1 MNKLFLIFI
10 FIISTCAVAKNQ
22 LVYFEPRSVE
32 LTGIVKKLAFPGPP
46 NYTSL
51 RDGDINESGRYLILQ
66 GPIDVD
72 LAPGEEQMGNDEF
85 TQNVN
90 ILQLVVHK
98 DSDWEKL
105 KNNSYVRIRGTLF
118 KAMFGHHH
126 SRVLLEVEEIYG
138 MPDKKNTPDD
148 IVLPEDDYRFMT
160 MSDGIDQDFIF
171 IQKIKLKSKQNHGF
185 PFIHSTLGI
194 KSRSFRKLQDAY
206 SLSRYFVLIS
216 ETEHPFI
223 FGWPI

>member
-10 FIISTCAVAKNQ
+10 FIISTCAVANNQ

-32 LTGIVKKLAFPGPP
+32 LKGVVKKLAFPGPP

-51 RDGDINESGRYLILQ
+51 RDGDTNESGRYLILQ

-85 TQNVN
+85 TPNLN

-98 DSDWEKL
+98 DSDWERL
-105 KNNSYVRIRGTLF
+105 KNNSHVRINGTLF

-126 SRVLLEVEEIYG
+126 ARVLLDVEKIYDV
-138 MPDKKNTPDD
+138 PNKKNTTDD
-148 IVLPEDDYRFMT
+148 VVLPEEDYDFMT
-160 MSDGIDQDFIF
+160 MGDGIDQDFIF
-171 IQKIKLKSKQNHGF
+171 TQKIKLKSNQNYGF
-185 PFIHSTLGI
+185 SPTRPTRGIESRTLNQLKRIYLQTIFTSDGDRVFII
-194 KSRSFRKLQDAY
+194 KRRIQ
-206 SLSRYFVLIS
+206 
-216 ETEHPFI
+216 
-223 FGWPI
+223 